1 MGNRF
6 KWVLVVVAAGMLI
19 GSWQAVAQTS
29 KKKTYRRAR
38 LPDFSSQEKN
48 RVFFEDVFSI
58 LVGKRPS
65 ASSGRQDPGRPV
77 IPPPESPPDA
87 EPADGVLWS
96 KLISATTLEDEI
108 KTLKLELDKLITTPS
123 AFAGRGYKPARQS
136 FSLLAML
143 FAIIEQYDS
152 DVRWKDDAAAAR
164 DMFARTAANL
174 KAGGS
179 IQVYNEAKQRK
190 LDLDDLVRGSRLQR
204 SGEEDKS
211 WESIV
216 DRVPLMQL
224 LESRFEPNLKQWTNS
239 KSEFNKQIET
249 VRREAE
255 LVVAIAEVLM
265 AEEMDDAADDEYRKF
280 AQLLKDGGQA
290 VVQAVKSQDETLAEK
305 GVSDISRSCVDCHD
319 SYR

>member
-1 MGNRF
+1 MSNRF

-29 KKKTYRRAR
+29 KKKPYRRAK
-38 LPDFSSQEKN
+38 LPEFSKQEKN
-48 RVFFEDVFSI
+48 RVFFDDVFSI
-58 LVGKRPS
+58 LVGNRPT

-77 IPPPESPPDA
+77 APTPDSPPDA
-87 EPADGVLWS
+87 GPTDGVLWS
-96 KLISATTLEDEI
+96 KMISATTLEDEI
-108 KTLKLELDKLITTPS
+108 KTLKLDLDKLITTPS

-143 FAIIEQYDS
+143 FAIIDQYDG
-152 DVRWKDDAAAAR
+152 DVRWKSNAAVAR
-164 DMFARTAANL
+164 DMFSRTAANL

-190 LDLDDLVRGSRLQR
+190 LDLDDLVRGSRLQG

-216 DRVPLMQL
+216 DRSPLMQL
-224 LESRFEPNLKQWTNS
+224 LESRFETNLKQWTNS
-239 KSEFNKQIET
+239 KSEFNKQTES
-249 VRREAE
+249 VRHEAE

-265 AEEMDDAADDEYRKF
+265 AEEMDDAADDEYREF
-280 AQLLKDGGQA
+280 AELLKDGGQS
-290 VVQAVKSQDETLAEK
+290 VVQAVKSQDETLAVK
-305 GVSDISRSCVDCHD
+305 GVTDISRSCVDCHD
-319 SYR
+319 NYR